1 MTPPSIEP
9 VAADVDSLDLPCAQA
24 LLAAVVALMSAYASA
39 APESGR
45 DLDQHRRL
53 LARKVVSNLFFL
65 RQHPD
70 VPPPLRQVMAHVH
83 QHWSVLAQGPVTAP
97 PPVPGGVLL
106 H

>member
-24 LLAAVVALMSAYASA
+24 LLAAVVALMSAYAHP
-39 APESGR
+39 APGAGC
-45 DLDQHRRL
+45 DLDLHRRL

-83 QHWSVLAQGPVTAP
+83 QHWSVLAEGPVTAAP
-97 PPVPGGVLL
+97 AVPGGTLL